1 MPLEMKKKF
10 VHAIGPLVGL
20 VLFSI
25 ALWLLH
31 RALKDY
37 HYHDIARNLSELP
50 LLHLLIA
57 FGLTLLNYLIMSGYD
72 LLALRYI
79 NHQLQYP
86 KIAIA
91 SFIGY
96 AFSNNI
102 GLSMLAGGSVRFRLY
117 SAWGL
122 SVEEITKVVVFCSLT
137 LWLGFLSLGGIF
149 FLLEPLVI
157 PKALHFPFASVRPIG
172 MIFIFLV
179 GGYLSWSLFR
189 KRPFKIRYWE
199 FPVPSFRISL
209 IQIAVASLDWAL
221 AGIILY
227 VLLPSTSELSFSGFL
242 GIYLLAQT
250 AGLVSQVPGGLG
262 VFETVILLL
271 LTPYLPASA
280 VFGSLLAYR
289 GIYYLIPLAGAIVML
304 GAHEV
309 LEKKERVEQ
318 VFKIFGHWAP
328 SLVPYTLS
336 FATFIGGII
345 LLFSGALP
353 GVGGRLTWLKDFFP
367 LPVIEISH
375 FLGSL
380 AGVGLLL
387 LGRGIQRRLDAAYIL
402 TIILLSAGILF
413 SLLKGFDYEEAII
426 LSIMLAA
433 LLPSRKHFY
442 RKASLFNQRFTYGW
456 MIAIAL
462 VLLCSIW
469 IGFFSYKHVEYAH
482 ELWWRFTLLGEAS
495 RFLRTT
501 VGVIGVTLFFA
512 FARLLH
518 PAPPKPSLPSTTDL
532 EKIRNIVEKSP
543 KTYAHLALLGDKE
556 FLFSDNGKTFIMY
569 GIEGRS
575 WVALGDPIGPKEEWI
590 ELVWRFREMC
600 DRYIGWTIFYE
611 VGKENL
617 NLYLDLGLSLLKLG
631 EEALI
636 SLQDFSLEGR
646 DRKGLR
652 HSHHKI
658 EKEACSFEIISP
670 PIIPQSLPE
679 LKSISDTWL
688 KEKTTKEKRFS
699 IGFFKPDYLMHS
711 QIGIVRKEGKIL
723 AFANLLQGKEK
734 EELSIDL
741 MRYLTEAPHGI
752 MDYLFIELM
761 LWGKRE
767 GYQWFN
773 LGMAPLSGME
783 DHALA
788 PLWNRIGAFIFRHGE
803 HFYNFQGLREY
814 KEKYN
819 PIWQPKYLASPG
831 GLALPRVLINIASL
845 ISGGVKGVVS
855 K

>member
-1 MPLEMKKKF
+1 MKRNLL
-10 VHAIGPLVGL
+10 HSLGPFIALT
-20 VLFSI
+20 LFCI
-25 ALWLLH
+25 ALWVLH

-37 HYHDIARNLSELP
+37 HYHDIVSHLRDLP
-50 LLHLLIA
+50 ISHLLLA
-57 FGLTLLNYLIMSGYD
+57 FGLTLLNYLMMSGYD

-79 NHQLQYP
+79 RYQLPYR
-86 KIAIA
+86 KIAAA
-91 SFIGY
+91 SFMGY

-102 GLSMLAGGSVRFRLY
+102 GLSMLAGGSVRYRLY

-122 SVEEITKVVVFCSLT
+122 SVEEITKVVIFCSLT
-137 LWLGFLSLGGIF
+137 LWLGFLTLGGIV
-149 FLLEPLVI
+149 FLFEPMVI
-157 PKALHFPFASVRPIG
+157 PKALHLPFASLRSMGV
-172 MIFIFLV
+172 IFLSLV
-179 GGYLSWSLFR
+179 GGYLLWNVISKRSL
-189 KRPFKIRYWE
+189 KLGGWE
-199 FPVPSFRISL
+199 FPIPPSYLFLVQVVVASIDWGLAGSILYFLLPLSGNLSL
-209 IQIAVASLDWAL
+209 I
-221 AGIILY
+221 
-227 VLLPSTSELSFSGFL
+227 GFI
-242 GIYLLAQT
+242 GIYMLAQF

-280 VFGSLLAYR
+280 VFGSLVAYR
-289 GIYYLIPLAGAIVML
+289 GIYYLLPLGIATVML
-304 GAHEV
+304 GAHEI
-309 LEKKERVEQ
+309 LERRERVERF
-318 VFKIFGHWAP
+318 FKIFGHWVP
-328 SLVPYTLS
+328 SLVPYVLS
-336 FATFIGGII
+336 MATFVAGAI

-353 GVGGRLTWLKDFFP
+353 GVGDRLGWLKDSLP
-367 LPVIEISH
+367 LPVIEVSH

-387 LGRGIQRRLDAAYIL
+387 LARGIQRRLDAAYIL
-402 TIILLSAGILF
+402 TMIFLSAGIIF

-426 LSIMLAA
+426 LLVMLGV
-433 LLPSRKHFY
+433 LLSSRKHFY
-442 RKASLFNQRFTYGW
+442 RKATLFSQRFTPGW
-456 MIAIAL
+456 MIAIIL

-469 IGFFSYKHVEYAH
+469 IGFFSYKHVEYSG
-482 ELWWRFTLLGEAS
+482 ELWWRFTLLGDAS

-501 VGVIGVTLFFA
+501 VGVVGAMLFFA
-512 FARLLH
+512 FGRLLH
-518 PAPPKPSLPSTTDL
+518 PGAPESSLLSKKDL
-532 EKIRNIVEKSP
+532 EKALNVINRSP
-543 KTYAHLALLGDKE
+543 KTYAHLALLGDKQ
-556 FLFSDNGKTFIMY
+556 FLFSQNETAFIMY

-575 WVALGDPIGPKEEWI
+575 WVALGDPVGPKEEWT

-600 DRYIGWTIFYE
+600 DRYIGWTTFYE

-617 NLYLDLGLSLLKLG
+617 SLYLDLGLSLLKLG

-636 SLQDFSLEGR
+636 PLQDFSLEGR
-646 DRKGLR
+646 GRKGLR

-658 EKEACSFEIISP
+658 EKEVCSFEVISP
-670 PIIPQSLPE
+670 SIIPQLLPE

-688 KEKTTKEKRFS
+688 KEKNTKEKRFS

-711 QIGIVRKEGKIL
+711 PIGIVRKQGKIL
-723 AFANLLQGKEK
+723 AFANLLQGIEK

-741 MRYLTEAPHGI
+741 MRYLPEAPHGV

-803 HFYNFQGLREY
+803 HFYNFRGLREY
-814 KEKYN
+814 KEKFN
-819 PIWQPKYLASPG
+819 PLWEPKYLASPG
-831 GLALPRVLINIASL
+831 GLTLPRVLINIGSL
-845 ISGGVKGVVS
+845 ISGGMKGLVS

>member
-1 MPLEMKKKF
+1 M
-10 VHAIGPLVGL
+10 
-20 VLFSI
+20 
-25 ALWLLH
+25 
-31 RALKDY
+31 
-37 HYHDIARNLSELP
+37 
-50 LLHLLIA
+50 
-57 FGLTLLNYLIMSGYD
+57 
-72 LLALRYI
+72 
-79 NHQLQYP
+79 
-86 KIAIA
+86 
-91 SFIGY
+91 
-96 AFSNNI
+96 
-102 GLSMLAGGSVRFRLY
+102 
-117 SAWGL
+117 
-122 SVEEITKVVVFCSLT
+122 
-137 LWLGFLSLGGIF
+137 
-149 FLLEPLVI
+149 VI
-157 PKALHFPFASVRPIG
+157 PKALHLPFASVRTIG
-172 MIFIFLV
+172 VIFLSLV
-179 GGYLSWSLFR
+179 GGYFLWNIIR
-189 KRPFKIRYWE
+189 KRSFKLGGWE
-199 FPVPSFRISL
+199 FPVPPSHLFL
-209 IQIAVASLDWAL
+209 VQVAVASMDWGL
-221 AGIILY
+221 AGSILY
-227 VLLPSTSELSFSGFL
+227 FLLPSSEGLSLIGFI
-242 GIYLLAQT
+242 GIYMLAQF

-271 LTPYLPASA
+271 VSPYLPASA

-289 GIYYLIPLAGAIVML
+289 GIYYLVPLALATVML

-309 LEKKERVEQ
+309 LEKKERLKRVL
-318 VFKIFGHWAP
+318 KIFGHW
-328 SLVPYTLS
+328 VPAMVPHVLS
-336 FATFIGGII
+336 MATFIAGVI

-353 GVGGRLTWLKDFFP
+353 GVGDRLTWLKDFLP
-367 LPVIEISH
+367 LPVIEVSH

-387 LGRGIQRRLDAAYIL
+387 LARGIQRRLDAAYVL
-402 TIILLSAGILF
+402 TVILLSAGIIF

-426 LSIMLAA
+426 LLIVLGV
-433 LLPSRKHFY
+433 LLSSRKHFY
-442 RKASLFNQRFTYGW
+442 RKASLFSQRLTPGW
-456 MIAIAL
+456 MIAIIL

-469 IGFFSYKHVEYAH
+469 IGFFSYKHVEYSD

-501 VGVIGVTLFFA
+501 VGVIAATLFFT

-518 PAPPKPSLPSTTDL
+518 PRPPEPSLPSRKDL
-532 EKIRNIVEKSP
+532 EKARNIVKKSP

-556 FLFSDNGKTFIMY
+556 FLFSDSEKAFIMY

-600 DRYIGWTIFYE
+600 DRYIGWPIFYE

-617 NLYLDLGLSLLKLG
+617 SLYLDLGLSLLKLG

-636 SLQDFSLEGR
+636 PLQGFSLEGR

-658 EKEACSFEIISP
+658 ENEACSFELISP
-670 PIIPQSLPE
+670 SIIRQLLPE

-688 KEKTTKEKRFS
+688 KEKNTKEKRFS
-699 IGFFKPDYLMHS
+699 IGFFKPDYLMQS
-711 QIGIVRKEGKIL
+711 PIGIVRKQEKIL
-723 AFANLLQGKEK
+723 AFANLLQGIEK
-734 EELSIDL
+734 RELSIDL
-741 MRYLTEAPHGI
+741 MRYLPEAPHGV

-814 KEKYN
+814 KEKFN
-819 PIWQPKYLASPG
+819 PVWEPKYLASPG
-831 GLALPRVLINIASL
+831 GLALPRVLINIGSL
-845 ISGGVKGVVS
+845 ISGGMKGLVS
-855 K
+855 R